1 MNRRGAYLLLIL
13 GALCFAF
20 NGIVSKWVMEAGL
33 TPWRLT
39 QVRSTGGFIA
49 MLCWLLARGRISELK
64 TNAREIKMLIP
75 FGLFGIAS
83 VQTFYFLS
91 ILKLHVSIALII
103 EFTAPIWI
111 ALYLRFIRKEKVSNT
126 VWVGLA
132 FAFVGLI
139 LVAQV
144 WQGLTL
150 NGVGVIAAFVDA
162 FSLAIYFLLARAIG
176 HNRTGDTLTTWG
188 FAVTTHFYLIIQPV
202 WNFPWHIFTQSINL
216 NGHFS
221 GHHLPGWVLILWV
234 CIMGTLVP
242 YLSVIIG
249 ITRLSATTA
258 SVVGMLEPVLAGIF
272 GWVLLRE
279 TFTTIQLIGAAIV
292 LVGIYIANERIP
304 EGGGNG

>member
-1 MNRRGAYLLLIL
+1 MNRRGAYLLLVL
-13 GALCFAF
+13 GALCFSF

-49 MLCWLLARGRISELK
+49 MLCWLLVRGRISELK
-64 TNAREIKMLIP
+64 TTKSEIKMLIP

-103 EFTAPIWI
+103 EFTAPFWI
-111 ALYLRFIRKEKVSNT
+111 ALYLRFIRKEKVSKS
-126 VWVGLA
+126 VWVGLT

-176 HNRTGDTLTTWG
+176 HNRNGDTLTTWG
-188 FAVTTHFYLIIQPV
+188 FAVTTLLYLIIQPA
-202 WNFPWHIFTQSINL
+202 WNFPWHVFTQSINL

-258 SVVGMLEPVLAGIF
+258 SVIGMLEPVLAGVF

-279 TFTTIQLIGAAIV
+279 TFTTIQLVGASIV

>member
-1 MNRRGAYLLLIL
+1 
-13 GALCFAF
+13 
-20 NGIVSKWVMEAGL
+20 MEAGL

-176 HNRTGDTLTTWG
+176 YNRTGDTLTTWG
-188 FAVTTHFYLIIQPV
+188 FAVTTLLYLIVQPV

-249 ITRLSATTA
+249 ITHLSATTA

>member
-1 MNRRGAYLLLIL
+1 VNRRGAYLLLIL
-13 GALCFAF
+13 GALCFSF

-103 EFTAPIWI
+103 EFTAPFWI

-126 VWVGLA
+126 VWIGLA

-162 FSLAIYFLLARAIG
+162 FSLAIYFLLARALG
-176 HNRTGDTLTTWG
+176 YNRNGETLTTWG
-188 FAVTTHFYLIIQPV
+188 FAVTTLLYLIIQPI
-202 WNFPWHIFTQSINL
+202 WNFPWHIFTQSMNL

-272 GWVLLRE
+272 GWILLRE

-304 EGGGNG
+304 EGDSNG